1 MALYT
6 FSKNFTPVLSD
17 GWGILDI
24 REITVEIPDS
34 YGQSSFEELI
44 SSKNFQAI
52 RFMSAAEEGRNL
64 PELLQIWETR
74 DRRNTETWG
83 CYHRLGREKRSLEE
97 YLWDLYIAD
106 GEIRRAKA
114 LYEKVFSK

>member
-44 SSKNFQAI
+44 SSKNFEAI
-52 RFMSAAEEGRNL
+52 RFMSAVEEGRNL
-64 PELLQIWETR
+64 HELLQIWETR

-83 CYHRLGREKRSLEE
+83 CYHRLGWEKRSLEE